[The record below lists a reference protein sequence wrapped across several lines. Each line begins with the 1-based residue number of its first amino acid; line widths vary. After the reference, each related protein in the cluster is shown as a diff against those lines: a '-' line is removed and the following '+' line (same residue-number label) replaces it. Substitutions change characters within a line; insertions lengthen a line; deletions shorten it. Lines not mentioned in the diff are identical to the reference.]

1 MMGRTT
7 LSESLDAL
15 FPRCRRGEEEAFVE
29 VYTLVGSSLYGTAV
43 RLLGRPQEA
52 EEVVQET
59 LIRLYQKAATIRSG
73 NLRAW
78 LHRVTVNQCLDR
90 LKAKGRQTEE
100 LPADLPG
107 PAAAG
112 TVVTRMDLSQAIG
125 DLPLQARTVF
135 LLHDLEGFKH
145 REVAEQLGISEGTSK
160 SQLFRAR
167 EMLRRQLSPE
177 LEVSA

>member
-1 MMGRTT
+1 MGRPT

-15 FPRCRRGEEEAFVE
+15 LPRCRRGEEEAFVE
-29 VYTLVGSSLYGTAV
+29 VYSLIGSSLYGTAV
-43 RLLGRPQEA
+43 RLLGRPEEA

-59 LIRLYQKAATIRSG
+59 IIRLYEKAAAIRSG

-90 LKAKGRQTEE
+90 LKTKGRHTAILSDE
-100 LPADLPG
+100 LPA
-107 PAAAG
+107 PASVG
-112 TVVTRMDLSQAIG
+112 SVIPRLDLSRALAE
-125 DLPLQARTVF
+125 LPSQARTVF

-167 EMLRRQLSPE
+167 EILRGLLGPRQE
-177 LEVSA
+177 ASA